1 MELKDVIEEFYDA
14 NKERQ
19 TVRNAPAT
27 GNTGDLI
34 TAAQAAR
41 ILDVSTSRIRQLVG
55 DGQLQSIPPAEGQR
69 DHLFK
74 ISDVK
79 AYKGKMK
86 GAGRPKGSTSSD

>member
-1 MELKDVIEEFYDA
+1 MKLNDIITEFFDS
-14 NKERQ
+14 NKEKQ
-19 TVRNAPAT
+19 TIRNAPAT

-41 ILDVSTSRIRQLVG
+41 ILDVSTSRIRQMVG
-55 DGQLQSIPPAEGQR
+55 SGDLKSIPPAEGQR

-79 AYKGKMK
+79 AYKSKMK
-86 GAGRPKGSTSSD
+86 GAGRPEGSTEK